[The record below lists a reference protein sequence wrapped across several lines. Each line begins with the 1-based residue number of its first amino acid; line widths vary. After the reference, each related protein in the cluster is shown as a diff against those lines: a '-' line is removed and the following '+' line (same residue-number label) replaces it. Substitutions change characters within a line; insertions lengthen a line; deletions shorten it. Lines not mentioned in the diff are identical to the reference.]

1 MPNETVGREVVRG
14 TICRDR
20 YRAEIALVGP
30 DRVAEGL
37 TAPLLVDIRWRE
49 QRDEQLVPGVP
60 DDQQPIVLSFVK
72 RADTAAGEIRFGA
85 ADGPATRSFAGDT
98 RELLT
103 IFGAK
108 ATVGD
113 ADDVALRVQIEGE
126 ERGKLPMSV
135 GAPALALTIT
145 AADGTLAPA
154 TLVANQPV
162 RLKALPNPAG
172 AGTFRWLCVP
182 DGAVE
187 LTNPGTDGT
196 IDVVARGALAQ
207 AVTLVAAVDPEG
219 PGAVAVATHVVSAG
233 GGLIVHVEGAG
244 TPLRDVWIYR
254 RAAGAVTLLRTDGT
268 GRLVS
273 GPPAS
278 TKPADYA
285 TQFVPIPG
293 APIELAYSRGAVPV
307 PDALV
312 TAQAQAFVVR
322 TLPAPPAAPIVALP
336 AVTLQISRPDDLALW
351 PVSFPPPADAPPAV
365 AYATNGLAQAAALF
379 TGGGA
384 LTVPLHGPAPAPA
397 AAARPRERPL
407 QVAGE
412 AEATATA
419 VRVRLVDGAGATLKI
434 RPAAEPA
441 AVPADDLLA
450 TLEPASGATR
460 QFSVNLLP
468 ADPSAAFG
476 IVRVVVIAQG
486 PPRPA
491 FAALGVALCGVQIAL
506 VADTAPA
513 TRGPV
518 LGEADEVIEVDFKD
532 SPQLGV
538 AALAGQGRAR
548 RMARYTIATRSRALD
563 PDATGPPGN
572 TAVLRP
578 EMPLWMA
585 ELQLVGITP
594 ERLAD
599 LMARRFHRDRGAAG
613 LPVSLRIALGW
624 RLTLAWDGPDAGA
637 DALNLGPRKAQ
648 RHSYRMTFEQRQTFE
663 TFFGAQG
670 QFTDETGVNRALD
683 AAGALPEAVTPL
695 ATTIPFPV
703 AGRRQAAAVM
713 SGVQRPWGRQAGAAL
728 RPAALVEWQPRIVDA
743 AGAEVMRGG
752 DGVLEVTELDI
763 EGRRLDGE
771 SVVTPAAPG
780 SPLRLAPFRVRGR
793 NPVEPAD
800 PVPIEDL
807 VRALVSQ
814 YHAANATEPRIQLLT
829 LECWQ
834 STILAIFRH
843 ESGGRGFAQFERRG
857 TLRSSWSPSPG
868 VSRTYGLEDEMPL
881 FGPPH
886 GYGIGQLDLIFGR
899 GPNDDEVWSFVENIR
914 SGVRLAMEEKAIA
927 AYEVVRHH
935 LPTPIDRR
943 TRAVYQR
950 EIVRRYNG
958 GREFVYNGGWEISP
972 NMQWADSGDH
982 SKGPHPN
989 LRYPDH
995 VLHKGVVYFT
1005 NPAGAANVAAGAA
1018 TVFPSP
1024 VVFSAIHYGDD
1035 T

>member
-20 YRAEIALVGP
+20 YRAEIAVIGP

-37 TAPLLVDIRWRE
+37 AAPLLVDIRWRE

-72 RADTAAGEIRFGA
+72 RTDTAAGEIRFDA
-85 ADGPATRSFAGDT
+85 ADGPATRSFAGDA
-98 RELLT
+98 RQLLT

-108 ATVGD
+108 ATVGT

-145 AADGTLAPA
+145 AADGTPAPA

-162 RLKALPNPAG
+162 RLKALPAPAG

-182 DGAVE
+182 DGALE

-196 IDVVARGALAQ
+196 IDVVARTALTQ
-207 AVTLVAAVDPEG
+207 AATLVAAFDPEG
-219 PGAVAVATHVVSAG
+219 PGAVAVATHVLSAG

-254 RAAGAVTLLRTDGT
+254 RAAGLVTLLRTDAT

-273 GPPAS
+273 GPPSS
-278 TKPADYA
+278 TKPAEYT
-285 TQFVPIPG
+285 TQFVPPAG
-293 APIELAYSRGAVPV
+293 APLELAFSRGAVPL
-307 PDALV
+307 PEALV
-312 TAQAQAFVVR
+312 TVQAQAFVVR
-322 TLPAPPAAPIVALP
+322 TPPAPPAAPIVALP
-336 AVTLQISRPDDLALW
+336 AVTLRISRPDDLALW
-351 PVSFPPPADAPPAV
+351 PVSCPPPADA
-365 AYATNGLAQAAALF
+365 YATDGLAQGAALYA
-379 TGGGA
+379 GSA
-384 LTVPLHGPAPAPA
+384 LTVAVHGPAPAPA
-397 AAARPRERPL
+397 ATARPRERPL

-419 VRVRLVDGAGATLKI
+419 VRVRLVDGAGTAIKI
-434 RPAAEPA
+434 RPAANPA
-441 AVPADDLLA
+441 AAPADDLLA
-450 TLEPASGATR
+450 ALEPASGATR
-460 QFSVNLLP
+460 QFSASLVP

-476 IVRVVVIAQG
+476 FVRVVVVAQG

-491 FAALGVALCGVQIAL
+491 FAALGVALCGVQVGL

-518 LGEADEVIEVDFKD
+518 LGEAEDVIEVDFQA
-532 SPQLGV
+532 SPQLNV
-538 AALAGQGRAR
+538 AALAGQARAR

-563 PDATGPPGN
+563 PAATDPPGN
-572 TAVLRP
+572 VAVLRP
-578 EMPLWMA
+578 EMPMWMA
-585 ELQLVGITP
+585 ELQLVGLTP

-613 LPVSLRIALGW
+613 LPVSLRIALAW
-624 RLTLAWDGPDAGA
+624 RLTLAWDGPDANA
-637 DALNLGPRKAQ
+637 DALNLGPRKGQ
-648 RHSYRMTFEQRQTFE
+648 SHDYRMTFEERQTFE
-663 TFFGAQG
+663 AYFGADG
-670 QFTDETGVNRALD
+670 RFTDETGADRALD
-683 AAGALPEAVTPL
+683 AAGALPEAVAPP
-695 ATTIPFPV
+695 AAAIAFPV

-713 SGVQRPWGRQAGAAL
+713 SGVQRPWGRQAGAAQ
-728 RPAALVEWQPRIVDA
+728 RPAAIVEWQPRIVDG
-743 AGAEVMRGG
+743 AGVEIMRGG

-771 SVVTPAAPG
+771 SVVSPAAAG
-780 SPLRLAPFRVRGR
+780 SPLRLPAFRIRGR

-800 PVPIEDL
+800 PAPVEDL

-814 YHAANATEPRIQLLT
+814 YHAANATLPRIQLLS
-829 LECWQ
+829 LACWQ

-868 VSRTYGLEDEMPL
+868 VSRTYGLEDELPL

-927 AYEVVRHH
+927 AYDVVRQH